1 MRCGRKRAYK
11 NDKMNKYI
19 IPATL
24 IGTGM
29 VFIFVYIERRKEV
42 KKVKP
47 LKTTGAVNG
56 LKKMEDAAKKV
67 ATAFPEI
74 PEINQDWIYPQVKP
88 ANNPPIMIA
97 EPKTRMKDS
106 ERRELIERVKAM
118 SREELELVAEII
130 PVDLCLKRID
140 SELQKAKE
148 FEKSIKSAMNGLV
161 E

>member
-1 MRCGRKRAYK
+1 M
-11 NDKMNKYI
+11 
-19 IPATL
+19 
-24 IGTGM
+24 
-29 VFIFVYIERRKEV
+29 